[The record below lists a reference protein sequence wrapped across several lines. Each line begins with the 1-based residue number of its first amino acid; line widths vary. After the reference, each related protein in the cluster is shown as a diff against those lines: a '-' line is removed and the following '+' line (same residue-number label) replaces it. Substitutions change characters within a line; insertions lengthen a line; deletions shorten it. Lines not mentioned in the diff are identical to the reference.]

1 MQTFQRGQKFAWDS
15 ISPSPRLH
23 SGLGMVAPGVTLDCS
38 CFGVDA
44 SGKLS
49 DERYFIFYNQK
60 ASPCGAVAMSVPS
73 HGDAGGFDIDLAGIP
88 AAIQRLVFVITIDGP
103 GEMKHLQSG
112 QWRLRDGGGRL
123 LAEFPFR
130 GADFGSETALIVG
143 ELYRKDGW
151 RVSAV
156 GQGFNGGLAALLH
169 HFGGSESPPPASV
182 PPPLPEIRSKPSL
195 EKKLE
200 KAAPHLLALAK
211 PLKLS
216 LEKRQLQAE
225 VARVALVLDTS
236 GSMYGQYKRGD
247 VQTVVDRIFP
257 LAVHF
262 DDDGELD
269 TWAFAEKEKALPPVT
284 GGNVRDY
291 INDGSGGWTKWRG
304 KLGRGINNEPVVIRS
319 IIERY
324 RASRLPAYVIFIS
337 DGGVGSTREITSL
350 MVEASKLPIF
360 WQFVGIGGSNYGVLE
375 KLDDMGGRT
384 VDNCGFFALDDIHSI
399 SEQELYE
406 RLLNEFPQW
415 LKEARAKNIIT

>member
-1 MQTFQRGQKFAWDS
+1 M
-15 ISPSPRLH
+15 IPP
-23 SGLGMVAPGVTLDCS
+23 TL
-38 CFGVDA
+38 
-44 SGKLS
+44 
-49 DERYFIFYNQK
+49 
-60 ASPCGAVAMSVPS
+60 
-73 HGDAGGFDIDLAGIP
+73 P
-88 AAIQRLVFVITIDGP
+88 AIT
-103 GEMKHLQSG
+103 
-112 QWRLRDGGGRL
+112 
-123 LAEFPFR
+123 
-130 GADFGSETALIVG
+130 
-143 ELYRKDGW
+143 
-151 RVSAV
+151 
-156 GQGFNGGLAALLH
+156 
-169 HFGGSESPPPASV
+169 
-182 PPPLPEIRSKPSL
+182 SKPSL

-200 KAAPHLLALAK
+200 KSAPHLLALAK

-269 TWAFAEKEKALPPVT
+269 TWAFAEKELALPSVT
-284 GGNVRDY
+284 GENVRNY
-291 INDGSGGWTKWRG
+291 ITEGSGAWTKWRT
-304 KLGRGINNEPVVIRS
+304 KLGRGINNEPVVIRQ

-324 RASRLPAYVIFIS
+324 RNSTLPAYVIFIS

-399 SEQELYE
+399 TEQELYE

-415 LKEARAKNIIT
+415 LKAARAKQITT